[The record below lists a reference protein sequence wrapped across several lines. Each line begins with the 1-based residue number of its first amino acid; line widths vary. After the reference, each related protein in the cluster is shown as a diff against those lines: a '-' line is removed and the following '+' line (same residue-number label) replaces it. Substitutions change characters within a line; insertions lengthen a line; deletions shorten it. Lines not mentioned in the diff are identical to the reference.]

1 MAGIQPGED
10 KVRVNDINMHYV
22 EWAGEGSAVLCV
34 HGLTA
39 NCREWDRLAE
49 GLSPKYRVLAID
61 LRGRGDSDKPA
72 TGYGLAG
79 HAADLEGFL
88 NALNL
93 EQAVFVGHSLG
104 AGIGVYFAANFQAR
118 VSKLVLV
125 DGGNDPADM
134 NAVTESIR
142 VSLSTL
148 DVSFPSMD
156 DYINLYKQ
164 APFLKQDWNEYVERY
179 CAFDVETGP
188 DGSVRRKVPRKVI
201 EAEISTY
208 GGFELRPLYHRIVCP
223 TLILRASQGIMSET
237 DFILPAEAAAAM
249 QQAIRNCKLVTI
261 EGTNHYTIAIGKRN
275 DFVETVRGFLEG

>member
-1 MAGIQPGED
+1 MARIQPREG
-10 KVRVNDINMHYV
+10 KVRVNDIEMHYV
-22 EWAGEGSAVLCV
+22 EWEGEGSAVLCV

-49 GLSPKYRVLAID
+49 GLSPRYRVLAID

-79 HAADLEGFL
+79 HAADLESFL

-93 EQAVFVGHSLG
+93 EQVVFVGHSMG
-104 AGIGVYFAANFQAR
+104 AGIGVYFAANFQSR
-118 VSKLVLV
+118 VSKLILV
-125 DGGNDPADM
+125 DGGNDPANMDELL
-134 NAVTESIR
+134 ESIR

-164 APFLKQDWNEYVERY
+164 VPFLKEEWNEYVERY
-179 CAFDVETGP
+179 FMFDVETGA
-188 DGSVRRKVPRKVI
+188 DGSVKRKIPRQVV
-201 EAEISTY
+201 EAEMSALW
-208 GGFELRPLYHRIVCP
+208 GSLLRPLYSSVVCP
-223 TLILRASQGIMSET
+223 TLILRASHGIMSET
-237 DFILPAEAAAAM
+237 DFILPPEAAAAM
-249 QQAIRNCKLVTI
+249 QRAIPKCKLVTI

-275 DFVETVRGFLEG
+275 NVVETVRDFLEG